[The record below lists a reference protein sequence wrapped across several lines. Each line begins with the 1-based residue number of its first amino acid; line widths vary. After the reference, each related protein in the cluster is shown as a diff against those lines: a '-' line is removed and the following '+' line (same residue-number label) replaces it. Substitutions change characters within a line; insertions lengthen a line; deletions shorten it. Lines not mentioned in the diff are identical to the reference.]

1 MNLLKIPLSELTCSC
16 PSCIKKLIK
25 TLNNIEN
32 IKKAEMKKDLLVIQ
46 VTKINESD
54 LKKIISQLMNNIAKN
69 TNYCSL
75 VN

>member
-16 PSCIKKLIK
+16 PSCTKKLIK

-54 LKKIISQLMNNIAKN
+54 LKKIISHLMNNIAKN